1 MPKFV
6 VEVMETYQHQET
18 VEAKNKEE
26 AIRIIK
32 TKYRD
37 EELVL
42 NDVDFISTEFDVIEK
57 VKERN
62 HYAR

>member
-6 VEVMETYQHQET
+6 VEVTETYQHQET

-62 HYAR
+62 YYVR

>member
-6 VEVMETYQHQET
+6 VEVTETYKHQET

-32 TKYRD
+32 TKYWD

-57 VKERN
+57 VKECN

>member
-6 VEVMETYQHQET
+6 VEITETYQHQET

-26 AIRIIK
+26 AMRIIK

-42 NDVDFISTEFDVIEK
+42 NDVDYISTEFDVIEK

-62 HYAR
+62 HYVR

>member
-6 VEVMETYQHQET
+6 VEVTKTYQHQET

-26 AIRIIK
+26 AIRIVK

-42 NDVDFISTEFDVIEK
+42 NDVEFILIEFDVIKK

-62 HYAR
+62 HYAI